1 MKTPFT
7 LDTLIDSIQGGLI
20 PKWLFF
26 WGHKPSED
34 GSVTKSCFSQ
44 WWAGHPFVI
53 DDLTYPTAEH
63 YMMAEKARLFGDTDS
78 LKKILIA
85 KSAAEAK
92 KLGRT
97 VTNFNDSTW
106 VAARSEIVVQGN
118 FAKFYQ
124 HPKLRAYLAQTGDR
138 VRVEAS
144 PFDRIWGIGMAVSH
158 TNAEDP
164 TKWNGLNLLGFAL
177 MEVRERLRLELNE
190 STIPTGSQKLAGA

>member
-7 LDTLIDSIQGGLI
+7 LDTLIDSIQGALI

-53 DDLTYPTAEH
+53 DGLTYATAEH
-63 YMMAEKARLFGDTDS
+63 YMMAEKARLFGDTAS

-106 VAARSEIVVQGN
+106 VAARSKIVVQGN
-118 FAKFYQ
+118 FAKFHQ
-124 HPKLRAYLAQTGDR
+124 HPKLRLFLDQTGDR
-138 VRVEAS
+138 VLVEAS
-144 PFDRIWGIGMAVSH
+144 PFDRIWGIGLRAD
-158 TNAEDP
+158 DP
-164 TKWNGLNLLGFAL
+164 RVHDPAQWQGENLLGKAL
-177 MEVRERLRLELNE
+177 VEVRRQL
-190 STIPTGSQKLAGA
+190 GAR